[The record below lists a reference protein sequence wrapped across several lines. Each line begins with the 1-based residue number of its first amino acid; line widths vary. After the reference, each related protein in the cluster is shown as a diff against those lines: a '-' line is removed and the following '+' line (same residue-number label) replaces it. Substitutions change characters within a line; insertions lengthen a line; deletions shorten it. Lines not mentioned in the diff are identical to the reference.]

1 MPSFLILHATSYRKD
16 KLLIKEALHIQLTS
30 KDTIMNID
38 KGIDL
43 KLPGCLVN
51 AVHVTIVH
59 CNNTIVKITISLV
72 STVSRISQLV
82 NSNYY

>member
-1 MPSFLILHATSYRKD
+1 
-16 KLLIKEALHIQLTS
+16 
-30 KDTIMNID
+30 MNID

-43 KLPGCLVN
+43 KLPGRLVN